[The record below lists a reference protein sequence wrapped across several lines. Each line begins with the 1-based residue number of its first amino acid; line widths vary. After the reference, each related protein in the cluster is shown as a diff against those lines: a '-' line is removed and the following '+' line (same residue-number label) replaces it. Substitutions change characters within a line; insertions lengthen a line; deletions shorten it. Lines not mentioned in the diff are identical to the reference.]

1 MLTPSS
7 FVLMTV
13 LGCIAAGNVATT
25 AAGTIIGE
33 QDWYG
38 KIIVDTRRV
47 ASRNE
52 L

>member
-1 MLTPSS
+1 
-7 FVLMTV
+7 MTV
-13 LGCIAAGNVATT
+13 LDCIAAGNVATT
-25 AAGTIIGE
+25 VAGIIIGE
-33 QDWYG
+33 HDWYG